1 MDVIYLAVSI
11 GALLLIVSVLS
22 SLIAFRIGT
31 PLLLIFLTLGL
42 LAGED
47 VIGIPFDDPDT
58 AYLIGSV
65 ALAIILFESGF
76 ETSFRS
82 YRTAAWPAIVLATV
96 GVALTAGFLGLAA
109 YWLLGLTLLEGFLIG
124 AIVGSTDAAAVFFLL
139 RVGGITIRER
149 VRSTL
154 EVESSSNDPMAIFLT
169 MALVELIASGAQ
181 ELSWKVA
188 LDFVFQ
194 MGGGAVAGVVAGLL
208 FAIIFNKL
216 ALEPA
221 LYGVLSLAYALFV
234 FGSTSLIGAS
244 GFLAVY
250 VAGLLAGNAP
260 LRKKETLR
268 GFHNGLTWLSQIVMF
283 LTLGLFATPSQFPSV
298 ALPAIILGLLLIVLA
313 RPSAVWLCLLPFRFS
328 RNRFSRNEVIFVAW
342 VGLRGAVSILLA
354 IVPMM
359 GGLEISEMVFNL
371 VFLIVLVSLL
381 VQGGTVHPVAR
392 WLGLIVPRQ
401 PGPRS
406 RFEIEL
412 PGQETYAL
420 VAYTIAPDSK
430 VARGARLPR
439 WARPSLIVRGDTVLT
454 IHNVRNL
461 QAYDQVYLFTS
472 PARLP
477 LLDKLFEPG
486 PEISEDDREFFGDLV
501 LRPETKLSTLA
512 ETYGLPVA
520 IERADIT
527 LAELFRKEFN
537 HPELGD
543 RLRIGGVELVV
554 REMNDDLKVTSVGL
568 ALEPTGLARPHL
580 LLLQGP
586 SDIWNAVR
594 SLIQRLQ
601 FWRWI
606 GKQKQKAD

>member
-1 MDVIYLAVSI
+1 
-11 GALLLIVSVLS
+11 
-22 SLIAFRIGT
+22 
-31 PLLLIFLTLGL
+31 
-42 LAGED
+42 
-47 VIGIPFDDPDT
+47 
-58 AYLIGSV
+58 
-65 ALAIILFESGF
+65 
-76 ETSFRS
+76 
-82 YRTAAWPAIVLATV
+82 
-96 GVALTAGFLGLAA
+96 
-109 YWLLGLTLLEGFLIG
+109 
-124 AIVGSTDAAAVFFLL
+124 
-139 RVGGITIRER
+139 
-149 VRSTL
+149 
-154 EVESSSNDPMAIFLT
+154 
-169 MALVELIASGAQ
+169 
-181 ELSWKVA
+181 
-188 LDFVFQ
+188 
-194 MGGGAVAGVVAGLL
+194 
-208 FAIIFNKL
+208 
-216 ALEPA
+216 
-221 LYGVLSLAYALFV
+221 
-234 FGSTSLIGAS
+234 
-244 GFLAVY
+244 
-250 VAGLLAGNAP
+250 
-260 LRKKETLR
+260 
-268 GFHNGLTWLSQIVMF
+268 
-283 LTLGLFATPSQFPSV
+283 
-298 ALPAIILGLLLIVLA
+298 
-313 RPSAVWLCLLPFRFS
+313 
-328 RNRFSRNEVIFVAW
+328 
-342 VGLRGAVSILLA
+342 
-354 IVPMM
+354 
-359 GGLEISEMVFNL
+359 
-371 VFLIVLVSLL
+371 
-381 VQGGTVHPVAR
+381 VAR

-412 PGQETYAL
+412 PDQETYEL

-461 QAYDQVYLFTS
+461 QAYDQIYLFTS

-512 ETYGLPVA
+512 ETYGLPFAV
-520 IERADIT
+520 ERADMT

>member
-1 MDVIYLAVSI
+1 MFLAISI
-11 GALLLIVSVLS
+11 GALLLIVSVMS
-22 SLIAFRIGT
+22 SLIAFRVGT
-31 PLLLIFLTLGL
+31 PLLLVFLTLGL

-47 VIGIPFDDPDT
+47 VVGIPFDDPDV
-58 AYLIGSV
+58 AYLIGSI

-82 YRTAAWPAIVLATV
+82 YRIAAWPAIVLATV
-96 GVALTAGFLGLAA
+96 GVALTAAFLGIAA
-109 YWLLGLTLLEGFLIG
+109 HWLLGLTWLEGFLIG

-181 ELSWKVA
+181 ELSWKLA

-194 MGGGAVAGVVAGLL
+194 MGGGALVGVVAGLL
-208 FAIIFNKL
+208 FVTIFNRL

-221 LYGVLSLAYALFV
+221 LYGILSLAYALFV

-260 LRKKETLR
+260 LRKRETLR

-283 LTLGLFATPSQFPSV
+283 LTLGLFAAPSQFPSV

-313 RPSAVWLCLLPFRFS
+313 RPLAVWLCLLPF
-328 RNRFSRNEVIFVAW
+328 RFSRNEVIFVAW

-359 GGLEISEMVFNL
+359 RGLEISKMVFNL

-381 VQGGTVHPVAR
+381 VQGGTIRPVAR

-454 IHNVRNL
+454 IHNISNL

-554 REMNDDLKVTSVGL
+554 REMNDDLEVTSVGL
-568 ALEPTGLARPHL
+568 ALEPTGLARPQL
-580 LLLQGP
+580 PLFQSP
-586 SDIWNAVR
+586 SDISNAVR

-601 FWRWI
+601 FWRRI
-606 GKQKQKAD
+606 GKQKQEAD

>member
-1 MDVIYLAVSI
+1 MFLAISI
-11 GALLLIVSVLS
+11 GALLLIVSVMS
-22 SLIAFRIGT
+22 SLIAFRVGT
-31 PLLLIFLTLGL
+31 PLLLVFLTLGL

-47 VIGIPFDDPDT
+47 VIGIPFDDPDV
-58 AYLIGSV
+58 AYLIGSI

-82 YRTAAWPAIVLATV
+82 YRIAAWPAIVLATV
-96 GVALTAGFLGLAA
+96 GVALTAAFLGIAA
-109 YWLLGLTLLEGFLIG
+109 HWLLGLTWLEGFLIG

-181 ELSWKVA
+181 ELSWKLA

-194 MGGGAVAGVVAGLL
+194 MGGGALVGVVAGLL
-208 FAIIFNKL
+208 FVTIFNRL

-221 LYGVLSLAYALFV
+221 LYGILSLAYALFV

-260 LRKKETLR
+260 LRKRETLR

-283 LTLGLFATPSQFPSV
+283 LTLGLFAAPSQFPSV

-313 RPSAVWLCLLPFRFS
+313 RPLAVWLCLLPF
-328 RNRFSRNEVIFVAW
+328 RFSRNEVIFVAW

-359 GGLEISEMVFNL
+359 GGLEISKMVFNL
-371 VFLIVLVSLL
+371 VFLIVLASLL
-381 VQGGTVHPVAR
+381 VQGGTIRPVAR

-454 IHNVRNL
+454 IHNIRNL

-512 ETYGLPVA
+512 ETYGLPVV

-554 REMNDDLKVTSVGL
+554 REMNDDLEVTSVGL
-568 ALEPTGLARPHL
+568 ALEPTGLARPQL
-580 LLLQGP
+580 PLFQSP
-586 SDIWNAVR
+586 SDISNAVR

-601 FWRWI
+601 FWRRI
-606 GKQKQKAD
+606 GKQKQEAD

>member
-1 MDVIYLAVSI
+1 MDVIYLAVSA

-22 SLIAFRIGT
+22 SLLAFRVGT
-31 PLLLIFLTLGL
+31 PLLLVFLALGL

-47 VIGIPFDDPDT
+47 VIGIPFGDPDI

-82 YRTAAWPAIVLATV
+82 YRTAAWPAIVLATI
-96 GVALTAGFLGLAA
+96 GVVLTAGLLGLAA
-109 YWLLGLTLLEGFLIG
+109 HWILGLTWLEGFLIG
-124 AIVGSTDAAAVFFLL
+124 AIVSSTDAAAVFFLL

-181 ELSWKVA
+181 ELSWELA

-194 MGGGAVAGVVAGLL
+194 MGGGAAVGVVAGLL
-208 FAIIFNKL
+208 FVIIFNKL

-221 LYGVLSLAYALFV
+221 LYGILSLAYALFV

-250 VAGLLAGNAP
+250 IAGLLAGNAP
-260 LRKKETLR
+260 LRKRETLR
-268 GFHNGLTWLSQIVMF
+268 RFHNALTWLSQIVMF
-283 LTLGLFATPSQFPSV
+283 FTLGLFATPSQFPSV
-298 ALPAIILGLLLIVLA
+298 ALPAIILGLLLIVFA
-313 RPSAVWLCLLPFRFS
+313 RPLAVWLCLLPF
-328 RNRFSRNEVIFVAW
+328 RFSRNEVIFVAW

-359 GGLEISEMVFNL
+359 GRLEISEMVFNL

-381 VQGGTVHPVAR
+381 VQGGTIRPVAR

-430 VARGARLPR
+430 VAHGARLPR

-501 LRPETKLSTLA
+501 LRPETKLGTLA

-520 IERADIT
+520 AERADMT
-527 LAELFRKEFN
+527 LAELFRREFN

-554 REMNDDLKVTSVGL
+554 REMNDNLEVTSVGL
-568 ALEPTGLARPHL
+568 ALEPTGLARPQL
-580 LLLQGP
+580 LLFQGP
-586 SDIWNAVR
+586 SEIWNAAR
-594 SLIQRLQ
+594 SLIQRLR

-606 GKQKQKAD
+606 GKQKQKAN